1 MHQFTAL
8 RLVHLIPD
16 HAYLQPTQFWVT
28 FNVTRSDVSVY
39 IDFKHLI
46 TFYVA
51 SHIYSRPN
59 MEEKRAHRCL
69 SAVETHFNLRLRLQ
83 TQDMKVHNCFIS
95 FISRVPFNKGAKM
108 QRKGAT

>member
-51 SHIYSRPN
+51 SHIYSI
-59 MEEKRAHRCL
+59 
-69 SAVETHFNLRLRLQ
+69 VDQ
-83 TQDMKVHNCFIS
+83 TWRRRELIGV
-95 FISRVPFNKGAKM
+95 
-108 QRKGAT
+108 